1 MEQAQILFPDLPPE
15 PPAARVIPFQPRR
28 AGRATHEPRRLSG
41 DGLAQRLRRDVQR
54 QIDHRRR
61 MLAHLE
67 AQSQA

>member
-1 MEQAQILFPDLPPE
+1 MEQAHILFPDLPSE
-15 PPAARVIPFQPRR
+15 PVAARVVQFQPRQAAR
-28 AGRATHEPRRLSG
+28 AVRDPRRLSG